1 MREVTT
7 YEDRSQPLI
16 ECTAVQKHYPDFALD
31 VTLTVPENTIVG
43 LVGLNGSGKTTLF
56 RLLTGLAKADAGSCR
71 MLGQA
76 ADSLSVSMKEQIGV
90 VLADTGFPAVF
101 TPRDV
106 KKVLAAFYTGF
117 DPEYFDALVKR
128 FAIPPDKALETFSTG
143 MKARL
148 RVIAAISHHP
158 RILLLDEPTAGLD
171 VAARN
176 QILDLLREYM
186 ETPGRSILISS
197 HIASDLENLCDSFR
211 LISRGRILL
220 AEDMDVLRDEYG
232 YVKVP
237 ASQAATVDL
246 KGVVCQ
252 KTNPDGSI
260 EALVSD
266 RQYYQDNYPHVLVER
281 GGVDEALLLFEGAD
295 VVFNRDPHLRE
306 ARKENNRS

>member
-1 MREVTT
+1 MMEVTT

-106 KKVLAAFYTGF
+106 KKVLAAFYTQF
-117 DPEYFDALVKR
+117 DPAYFDALVKR
-128 FAIPPDKALETFSTG
+128 FAIPSDKAIETFSTG
-143 MKARL
+143 MKARM
-148 RVIAAISHHP
+148 RVIAAISHRP
-158 RILLLDEPTAGLD
+158 KVLLLDEPTAGLD
-171 VAARN
+171 VVARN

-186 ETPGRSILISS
+186 ETPGCSILISS

-232 YVKVP
+232 YVKVS
-237 ASQAATVDL
+237 ASLARSVDL
-246 KGVVCQ
+246 KGVVCR

-266 RQYYQDNYPHVLVER
+266 RQYYQDNYPRLLVER

>member
-106 KKVLAAFYTGF
+106 KKVLAAFYTQF
-117 DPEYFDALVKR
+117 DPAYFDALVKR
-128 FAIPPDKALETFSTG
+128 FAIPSDKAIETFSTG
-143 MKARL
+143 MKARM
-148 RVIAAISHHP
+148 RVIAAISHRP
-158 RILLLDEPTAGLD
+158 KVLLLDEPTAGLD
-171 VAARN
+171 VVARN

-186 ETPGRSILISS
+186 ETPGCSILISS

-266 RQYYQDNYPHVLVER
+266 RQYYQDNYPRLLVER

-295 VVFNRDPHLRE
+295 VVFNRDLHLRE

>member
-1 MREVTT
+1 MREGTT

-106 KKVLAAFYTGF
+106 KKVLAAFYTQF
-117 DPEYFDALVKR
+117 DPAYFDALVKR
-128 FAIPPDKALETFSTG
+128 FAIPSDKAIETFSTG
-143 MKARL
+143 MKARM

-171 VAARN
+171 VVARN

-186 ETPGRSILISS
+186 ETPGCSILISS

-232 YVKVP
+232 YVKVS
-237 ASQAATVDL
+237 ASLARSVDL

-266 RQYYQDNYPHVLVER
+266 RQYYQDNYPRLLVER

>member
-106 KKVLAAFYTGF
+106 KKVLAAFYTQF
-117 DPEYFDALVKR
+117 DPAYFDALVKR
-128 FAIPPDKALETFSTG
+128 FAIPSDKAIETFSTG
-143 MKARL
+143 MKARM
-148 RVIAAISHHP
+148 RVIAAISHRP
-158 RILLLDEPTAGLD
+158 KVLLLDEPTAGLD
-171 VAARN
+171 VVARN

-186 ETPGRSILISS
+186 ETPGCSILISS

-232 YVKVP
+232 YVKVS
-237 ASQAATVDL
+237 ASLARSVDL
-246 KGVVCQ
+246 KGVVCR

-266 RQYYQDNYPHVLVER
+266 RQYYQDNYPRLLVER

>member
-106 KKVLAAFYTGF
+106 KKVLAAFYTQF
-117 DPEYFDALVKR
+117 DPAYFDALVKR
-128 FAIPPDKALETFSTG
+128 FAIPSDKAIETFSTG
-143 MKARL
+143 MKARM
-148 RVIAAISHHP
+148 RVIAAISHRP
-158 RILLLDEPTAGLD
+158 KVLLLDEPTAGLD
-171 VAARN
+171 VVARN

-186 ETPGRSILISS
+186 ETPGCSILISS

-232 YVKVP
+232 YVKVS
-237 ASQAATVDL
+237 ASLARSVDL

-266 RQYYQDNYPHVLVER
+266 RQYYQDNYPRLLVER